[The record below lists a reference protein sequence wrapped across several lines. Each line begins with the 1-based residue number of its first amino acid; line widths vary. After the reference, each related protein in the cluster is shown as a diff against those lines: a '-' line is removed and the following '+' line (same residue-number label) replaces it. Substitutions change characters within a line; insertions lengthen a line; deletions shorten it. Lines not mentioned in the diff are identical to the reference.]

1 MARATREAP
10 ARRRVATPRRRRS
23 GSVFLFGTLIVLALL
38 WLVYWYGASEIA
50 SAVRD
55 RVTAAAAARGY
66 AVACA
71 NAAEGGFPLSIDV
84 SCSRASFA
92 GQSSRISAVIDGVST
107 TAPLYRPGRV
117 EWIATGPL
125 VIDAPA
131 GGIGLT
137 ATWRKAEASVNGG
150 INGFSAGTTLLE
162 EVRIALPPDRRML
175 SYAGLA
181 LSSAYLVVAPAA
193 DEDYSISAAAKAVAL
208 ESDDGRTLPEIDV
221 EAELAALAVGNSLGL
236 DPRRVLSDW
245 LARGGSLRI
254 DKLSLASGDVSATQS
269 GTLTLSPDGKLSGNL
284 KLVIAGIEKLPD
296 LVEAFR
302 PGSRQRV
309 AEVAAALVAFSK
321 PVETPNGQAR
331 EMALIFRDSVVSIG
345 IIPIGVIPTLPF

>member
-1 MARATREAP
+1 VAP
-10 ARRRVATPRRRRS
+10 PRRRRS

-66 AVACA
+66 AVDCA

-84 SCSRASFA
+84 SCSRASLA
-92 GQSSRISAVIDGVST
+92 GQSTRITAVIDGVST

-125 VIDAPA
+125 VVDAPA

-137 ATWRKAEASVNGG
+137 ATWRRAEASLNGG
-150 INGFSAGTTLLE
+150 INGLSAGTTLLE
-162 EVRIALPPDRRML
+162 DVRIALPPDRRML
-175 SYAGLA
+175 PYAGLA
-181 LSSAYLVVAPAA
+181 LSSAYLLIAPAA

-236 DPRRVLSDW
+236 DPRRILRDW
-245 LARGGSLRI
+245 LARGGTLRI
-254 DKLSLASGDVSATQS
+254 DKLSLAAGDVSTTQS

-296 LVEAFR
+296 LVEEFR

-309 AEVAAALVAFSK
+309 AEAASALVVFSK

-331 EMALIFRDSVVSIG
+331 EMALIIRDSVVSIG
-345 IIPIGVIPTLPF
+345 IIPIGVIPTLAF